1 MGRMPSEVGYQPT
14 LGTEMGAL
22 QERITS
28 TKNGSIT
35 SFQAVYVPADDF
47 TDPAP
52 FTVFA
57 HLDST
62 VELSRSLSA
71 QGIYPAVDPLSSS
84 STLLDPSVVGDE
96 HYAVAQE
103 VQNILQRY
111 KELQDIIAI
120 LGIDELSEEDK
131 VIVGRAR
138 RLQRFLSQPF
148 FVAEQFTERE
158 GRQLFCRIITPERP
172 VFDDEVDLIIA
183 RIADG
188 ELGVLVD
195 HAPTVSTVEIGD
207 VRIQQ
212 GEEWSVYA
220 TSDGFFKV
228 SENLVQVL
236 VEEAVPVEE
245 IDVAEAESRVEEAER
260 QLAEVSDEDE
270 KREEIVRRQR
280 VGENLVRVARR
291 YGGEG

>member
-1 MGRMPSEVGYQPT
+1 M
-14 LGTEMGAL
+14 TEARE
-22 QERITS
+22 ER
-28 TKNGSIT
+28 
-35 SFQAVYVPADDF
+35 
-47 TDPAP
+47 
-52 FTVFA
+52 
-57 HLDST
+57 
-62 VELSRSLSA
+62 
-71 QGIYPAVDPLSSS
+71 
-84 STLLDPSVVGDE
+84 
-96 HYAVAQE
+96 
-103 VQNILQRY
+103 
-111 KELQDIIAI
+111 
-120 LGIDELSEEDK
+120 
-131 VIVGRAR
+131 
-138 RLQRFLSQPF
+138 
-148 FVAEQFTERE
+148 RE

-172 VFDDEVDLIIA
+172 IFDDEADLVIV

-236 VEEAVPVEE
+236 VEEAIPAEE
-245 IDVAEAESRVEEAER
+245 IDAEEAENRVEEAER
-260 QLAEVSDEDE
+260 ELSEAS
-270 KREEIVRRQR
+270 EEERGEFERRQR